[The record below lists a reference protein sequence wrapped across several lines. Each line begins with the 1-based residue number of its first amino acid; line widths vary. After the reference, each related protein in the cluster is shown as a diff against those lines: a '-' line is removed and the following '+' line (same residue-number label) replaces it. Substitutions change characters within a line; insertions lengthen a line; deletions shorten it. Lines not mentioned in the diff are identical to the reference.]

1 MKDVVHRALLRACEF
16 LGVPPGKPHGRE
28 LWVASL
34 GGLLGIALTVAVTHY
49 VLGEAAVALVP
60 SLGAAAVIVFVAPH
74 SQFAQP
80 WALLAGNV
88 LSALTGVLCQRLVP
102 EPTLAAAVAVAA
114 AIAVMHLA
122 RCLHPPGGATALA
135 AVIGGPAIHELG
147 FSYAL
152 FPVGLN
158 CLLLAIAAWAFNHP
172 FPWRRY
178 PVSLMRYAPA
188 PTSAPARASVP
199 LPATHEVQ
207 QAMDQLDV
215 VIDASA
221 AELADLIRHALH
233 IARDNADRCLPAVS
247 LGHFYCNDRPG
258 QQWAVRQLVDE
269 RRSDDPAQDLVIYRV
284 VQGHGL
290 NRTGSCTRREF
301 ARWVGSEFVP
311 KSARR

>member
-1 MKDVVHRALLRACEF
+1 MLRRAREF
-16 LGVPPGKPHGRE
+16 LGVPPGKAHGRE
-28 LWVASL
+28 LWLASA
-34 GGLLGIALTVAVTHY
+34 GGLLGIALTVALTHAL
-49 VLGEAAVALVP
+49 LGAAAVAVVP
-60 SLGAAAVIVFVAPH
+60 SLGAAAVIVFAAPH

-88 LSALTGVLCQRLVP
+88 LSALVGVFCQRLIP
-102 EPTLAAAVAVAA
+102 EPTLAGAVAVAA

-135 AVIGGPAIHELG
+135 AVIGGPAIHDLG

-158 CLLLAIAAWAFNHP
+158 GLLLALAACAFNHP

-178 PVSLMRYAPA
+178 PVSLMRYTPARPSLPA
-188 PTSAPARASVP
+188 PEI
-199 LPATHEVQ
+199 HEVQ
-207 QAMDQLDV
+207 QAMDSLDV

-221 AELADLIRHALH
+221 AELADLIRHALQ

-247 LGHFYCNDRPG
+247 LGRFYCNDRPG
-258 QQWAVRQLVDE
+258 QQWAVRQIIDE
-269 RRSDDPAQDLVIYRV
+269 RRSDDPEQDWVIYRV

>member
-1 MKDVVHRALLRACEF
+1 MHRTWLGLHEF
-16 LGVPPGKPHGRE
+16 LGVPPGKAHGRE

-34 GGLLGIALTVAVTHY
+34 GGLLGIALTVAVTHRM
-49 VLGEAAVALVP
+49 LGDAAVAVVP

-88 LSALTGVLCQRLVP
+88 LSALVGVLCQRLIP
-102 EPTLAAAVAVAA
+102 EPTLAGAIAVAA

-135 AVIGGPAIHELG
+135 AVIGGSAIHELG

-158 CLLLAIAAWAFNHP
+158 CMLLALAACAYSHL

-178 PVSLMRYAPA
+178 PVSLMRYAPVPMRGSELV
-188 PTSAPARASVP
+188 PTV
-199 LPATHEVQ
+199 HEVQ

-221 AELADLIRHALH
+221 AELDDLIRHALQ
-233 IARDNADRCLPAVS
+233 IARDNADRRLPV
-247 LGHFYCNDRPG
+247 LEPGHFYCNDRPG
-258 QQWAVRQLVDE
+258 QQWAVRQIVDE
-269 RRSDDPAQDLVIYRV
+269 RRSDDPEQDLVIYRV
-284 VQGHGL
+284 VQGQGL

-301 ARWVGSEFVP
+301 ARWVGSEFRP
-311 KSARR
+311 KSGRR